1 MNILFLM
8 KGYAVGGIEVVAA
21 TLASCF
27 VRHGHHVV
35 IATFSAPD
43 PLTVA
48 RTDER
53 VKIYTLG
60 EYKCNQQNVAAL
72 RKILQEHQ
80 IQVVINQWGLPL
92 VPCRVLNKAN
102 KGLSIKTIAVYHN
115 QIDTN
120 ARIKDVEI
128 ALENCQNPLKRS
140 LLLAKKAAF
149 KFVTSKS
156 MAYVYRH
163 TDIYQVLSPSYVP
176 LFSEFTGIHHPDHLM
191 VQTNP
196 VTLDSSDFSYSF
208 DRKEKEII
216 YMGRIDYNQKR
227 VYRVIDTWA
236 RLEAQFPDWRL
247 TIVGDGVERKNLEKQ
262 VADYGSQHVSF
273 EGFQQPRPYYER
285 ASILL
290 LTSEYEGFPL
300 VLAESMSFGVIP
312 AVYNSYSAVG
322 DIIDDG
328 KDGIVI
334 PYHQDGYQ
342 ADEAARLLAGLMDDE
357 GRRDA
362 MALAAIEKSKEYS
375 VESIYEQWMKT
386 LYEIEHTESA
396 IRNKNK

>member
-27 VRHGHHVV
+27 VRHGHQVV
-35 IATFSAPD
+35 IATFNPPED
-43 PLTVA
+43 LTVA
-48 RTDER
+48 RTDPR
-53 VKIYTLG
+53 VKIYTLDS
-60 EYKCNQQNVAAL
+60 YVCSSKNVASL
-72 RKILQEHQ
+72 RQILIEHH

-92 VPCRVLNKAN
+92 VPCRTLNKA
-102 KGLSIKTIAVYHN
+102 KRGLNIKTIAVYHN

-128 ALENCQNPLKRS
+128 ALEDCHNPLNCC
-140 LLLAKKAAF
+140 LLEAKKVAF
-149 KFVTSKS
+149 ALVTSKS

-163 TDIYQVLSPSYVP
+163 TDLYQVLSPSYVP
-176 LFSEFTGIHHPDHLM
+176 LFSKFTGIKRPDHLM

-196 VTLDSSDFSYSF
+196 VTLDSSDFDYSF
-208 DRKEKEII
+208 DKKQKEII
-216 YMGRIDYNQKR
+216 YLGRIDYNQKR
-227 VYRVIDTWA
+227 VYRVIDTWVK
-236 RLEAQFPDWRL
+236 LEQKFPDWKL
-247 TIVGDGVERKNLEKQ
+247 TIVGDGVERANIEKQ
-262 VADYGSQHVSF
+262 VADYGLKRVSF
-273 EGFQQPRPYYER
+273 EGFQQPKPYYER

-300 VLAESMSFGVIP
+300 VLAECMSFGVIP

-322 DIIDDG
+322 DIITDG

-334 PYHQDGYQ
+334 PYHKEGY
-342 ADEAARLLAGLMDDE
+342 AAAEAADILATIMKDE
-357 GRRDA
+357 NKREQ

-375 VESIYEQWMKT
+375 VERIYQEWMKT
-386 LYEIEHTESA
+386 FESLFT
-396 IRNKNK
+396 

>member
-8 KGYAVGGIEVVAA
+8 KNYSVGGIEVVAA

-35 IATFSAPD
+35 IATFNAPNE
-43 PLTVA
+43 LTVA
-48 RTDER
+48 RTDKR

-60 EYKCNQQNVAAL
+60 DYTYNQQNVAAL
-72 RKILQEHQ
+72 RKILMEHQ
-80 IQVVINQWGLPL
+80 IRVVINQWGLPL
-92 VPCRVLNKAN
+92 VPCRVLNKAK
-102 KGLSIKTIAVYHN
+102 KGLNIKTIAVYHN

-128 ALENCQNPLKRS
+128 ALENCKNPLKRS
-140 LLLAKKAAF
+140 LLQMKKATF
-149 KFVTSKS
+149 KFVTSRS
-156 MAYVYRH
+156 MSYVYRH

-176 LFSEFTGIHHPDHLM
+176 LFSEFTGIKHPDHLM

-208 DRKEKEII
+208 DKKEKEII

-236 RLEAQFPDWRL
+236 KLEAKFPDWRL
-247 TIVGDGVERKNLEKQ
+247 TIVGDGIERKNVEQQ
-262 VADYGSQHVSF
+262 VVDYGLKRVKF
-273 EGFQQPRPYYER
+273 EGFQQPKPYYER

-290 LTSEYEGFPL
+290 LASEYEGFPL
-300 VLAESMSFGVIP
+300 VLAECMSFGVIP
-312 AVYNSYSAVG
+312 VVYNSYSAVG
-322 DIIDDG
+322 DIIDGG

-334 PYHQDGYQ
+334 PYHQEGYQ
-342 ADEAARLLAGLMDDE
+342 AEEAANLMEKLMADN
-357 GRRDA
+357 A
-362 MALAAIEKSKEYS
+362 KLKSMALSAIEKSKAYS
-375 VESIYEQWMKT
+375 VDCIYKEWMKI
-386 LYEIEHTESA
+386 LEDS
-396 IRNKNK
+396 

>member
-8 KGYAVGGIEVVAA
+8 KMYDVGGIEVVAA

-35 IATFSAPD
+35 IATFSP
-43 PLTVA
+43 PNELTVA

-53 VKIYTLG
+53 VKIYTIG
-60 EYKCNQQNVAAL
+60 DYVCSDKNVATL
-72 RKILQEHQ
+72 RRVLQENH

-92 VPCRVLNKAN
+92 VPCRTLNKA
-102 KGLSIKTIAVYHN
+102 KRGLGIKTIAVYHN

-128 ALENCQNPLKRS
+128 ALDGCTNPFKRCLLHLK
-140 LLLAKKAAF
+140 KTVF
-149 KFVTSKS
+149 TMVTSRS

-163 TDIYQVLSPSYVP
+163 TDLYQVLSPSYVP
-176 LFSEFTGIHHPDHLM
+176 LFSKFTGIKYPDHLM

-196 VTLDSSDFSYSF
+196 VTLDASDFDYSF
-208 DRKEKEII
+208 EKKQNEII
-216 YMGRIDYNQKR
+216 YLGRIDYNQKR

-236 RLEAQFPDWRL
+236 KLEAKFSDWKL
-247 TIVGDGVERKNLEKQ
+247 TIVGDGVERENIEKQ
-262 VADYGSQHVSF
+262 VKNYGLERVSF
-273 EGFQQPRPYYER
+273 EGFQQPKPYYER

-300 VLAESMSFGVIP
+300 VLAECMSFGVIP

-322 DIIDDG
+322 DIIADG
-328 KDGIVI
+328 KDSIVI
-334 PYHQDGYQ
+334 PYHQDGYK
-342 ADEAARLLAGLMDDE
+342 ADEAAELLSAIMEDD
-357 GRRDA
+357 GKRKA

-375 VESIYEQWMKT
+375 VEKIYGEWMETFRKIH
-386 LYEIEHTESA
+386 LHL
-396 IRNKNK
+396 

>member
-8 KGYAVGGIEVVAA
+8 KVYDVGGIEIVAA
-21 TLASCF
+21 TLASSF

-35 IATFSAPD
+35 IATFSQPD
-43 PLTVA
+43 ALTVA
-48 RTDER
+48 RTDDR

-60 EYKCNQQNVAAL
+60 DYVYSAKNVTTL
-72 RKILQEHQ
+72 RNILLDNH

-92 VPCRVLNKAN
+92 VPCKTLNKA
-102 KGLSIKTIAVYHN
+102 KEGLDIKTIAVYHN

-128 ALENCQNPLKRS
+128 ALASCHNPLKHC
-140 LLLAKKAAF
+140 LLEVKKAAF
-149 KFVTSKS
+149 KLVTSRS

-163 TDIYQVLSPSYVP
+163 TDLYQVLSSSYVP
-176 LFSEFTGIHHPDHLM
+176 LFSKFTGIKHPDHLM

-196 VTLDSSDFSYSF
+196 VTLDSSDFVYSF
-208 DRKEKEII
+208 PKKQKEII
-216 YMGRIDYNQKR
+216 YLGRIDYNQKR

-236 RLEAQFPDWRL
+236 RLEKKFPDWKL
-247 TIVGDGVERKNLEKQ
+247 TIVGDGVERNNVEKQ
-262 VADYGSQHVSF
+262 VADYDLKRVSF
-273 EGFQQPRPYYER
+273 EGFQQPKPYYER

-300 VLAESMSFGVIP
+300 VLAECMGFGVIP
-312 AVYNSYSAVG
+312 VVYDSYSAVR

-334 PYHQDGYQ
+334 PYEKNGYD
-342 ADEAARLLAGLMDDE
+342 ADKAAGMLAQVMQNDSL
-357 GRRDA
+357 RDMIA
-362 MALAAIEKSKEYS
+362 HAAVEKSKAYS
-375 VESIYEQWMKT
+375 VERIYQEWMRT
-386 LYEIEHTESA
+386 LTSLV
-396 IRNKNK
+396 KNG